1 MTPATLVKRS
11 LRHYWRTHAA
21 VAAAAAVATAVLV
34 GALVVGDSVRHS
46 LRARAEARLGPVHQA
61 LVTPGRTFRAVI
73 ADPLHEKT
81 GNRIAPMLALRGTAE
96 TDDGTA
102 RANRVR
108 VLGVDPHFW
117 AMAPE
122 YPVPRPDAGEI
133 VLNETLAAKLG
144 ADVGDEVL
152 LRIEKPGFLSGDA
165 PLSGEADDSLAVR
178 LTVHAVA
185 SAGQF
190 GDFSLQADQL
200 PAANAFVPLGW
211 LQKFVALPDR
221 ANTLLLGGTA
231 TWGQS
236 SGAAN
241 ERLWRHW
248 TLSDVELDVRELP
261 EQEALELRSHRVF
274 LEAPVLA
281 AAEAA
286 PGGQVIFSY
295 LVNEL
300 RRGDRATPYSIVTAM
315 TPAPGGPVPPEM
327 RDDEIVLNQWL
338 ADDLGANVGDEISVK
353 YFVVGPGN
361 RLVEQSSRF
370 RVRAIVPMDAPGIDR
385 ELMPSF
391 PGVADV
397 DDCSQWEPGLPID
410 LDRIR
415 DKDEEYWD
423 RYRGTPKAV
432 FTLAAGQRM
441 WGNRF
446 GAATAVRWPATLGRD
461 AVAGAIRGSLDPST
475 LGLFFRP
482 VREQGF
488 AASRE
493 GIDFGQL
500 FMGLSFFLI
509 VSAVLLTALLFV
521 LGAEQRRREVGTLLA
536 VGLAPGM
543 VRRMLLGEGLVL
555 AGIGAVAGAAGGLL
569 YTRGLLWALSGVW
582 SGAVA
587 SAPIR
592 FHAEPYTVLA
602 GATSMI
608 LVAMGA
614 IWLVV
619 WRQARRP
626 ARELLAGA
634 AGAAGGRGRARI
646 APAVGALALLAA
658 IGLVAAG
665 LAGAIESAGAFF
677 GSGALLLVAAIAAS
691 RTVLRSLASR
701 SGVHRLSAASLALR
715 GAARRPGR
723 SLAVVALLACG
734 SFLVVAV
741 GANRKDPAAGADRRA
756 SGTGGFAF
764 YAETALPVTDDL
776 TDEAGL
782 KAVALDGA
790 LPAGVAFVPL
800 RVRDGDDASCLNLN
814 RAQTPRL
821 LGVDPDMLAG
831 REAFAFADVPD
842 GVEQP
847 WRLLA
852 DRPDDDVVPAIA
864 DQATIVWAL
873 GRNVGDELTFLD
885 DRGQT
890 FRVRLV
896 AAMTNSILQGSL
908 LIAEEHFTERFASE
922 AGFRAMLIDAPPPA
936 REAAAT
942 ALTESLP
949 LQDAG
954 LELQRTDR
962 RIAMFSA
969 VENTYLSIFQILGGL
984 GMLLGSAGLAVVVLR
999 NVLER
1004 RGELALMRA
1013 VGFSRASLRRLVLW
1027 EHWALLAGGMICGV
1041 VSGVV
1046 AVLPALRS
1054 AGAEVPVGA
1063 LAVTVAAIGIGG
1075 AVWTWL
1081 AAAAALRG
1089 PLLNSLRNE

>member
-11 LRHYWRTHAA
+11 LRHYWQTHLA

-46 LRARAEARLGPVHQA
+46 LRARAEARLGDVRQA
-61 LVTPGRTFRAVI
+61 LVTPGRTFRAAL
-73 ADPLHEKT
+73 ADPLREKT
-81 GNRIAPMLALRGTAE
+81 GSRVAPMLALRGTAE

-117 AMAPE
+117 SMAPGA
-122 YPVPRPDAGEI
+122 PGPRPDADEI

-144 ADVGDEVL
+144 AAVGDEVL
-152 LRIEKPGFLSGDA
+152 LRIEKPGLLSGDA
-165 PLSGEADDSLAVR
+165 PLSGDADDSLAVR
-178 LTVHAVA
+178 LTVRAVA
-185 SAGQF
+185 SAQQF

-200 PAANAFVPLGW
+200 PAANAFVSLRW
-211 LQKFVALPDR
+211 LQEFVALPDR
-221 ANTLLLGGTA
+221 ANTLLIGGTA
-231 TWGQS
+231 TWVQS
-236 SGAAN
+236 TGAAN
-241 ERLWRHW
+241 ERLWKHW
-248 TLSDVELDVRELP
+248 TLSDAELDVRELP
-261 EQEALELRSHRVF
+261 EQAARELRSRRVF
-274 LEAPVLA
+274 LETPVLA
-281 AAEAA
+281 AAEAV
-286 PGGQVIFSY
+286 PGGRTIFSY

-300 RRGDRATPYSIVTAM
+300 RHGDRATPYSIVTAM
-315 TPAPGGPVPPEM
+315 APASGGPVPPDM
-327 RDDEIVLNQWL
+327 GDDEVVLNQWL
-338 ADDLGANVGDEISVK
+338 SDDLDAKAGDDISVK
-353 YFVVGPGN
+353 YFVVAPGN
-361 RLVEQSSRF
+361 RLVERTSPF
-370 RVRAIVPMDAPGIDR
+370 RVRAVVPMDAKGIDR

-397 DDCSQWEPGLPID
+397 DDCSEWKPGLPID

-446 GAATAVRWPATLGRD
+446 GDATAVRWPAAVGRSEL
-461 AVAGAIRGSLDPST
+461 AAAIRGRLDPAS

-482 VREQGF
+482 VREQGL

-493 GIDFGQL
+493 GVDFGQL

-509 VSAVLLTALLFV
+509 ASAVLLTALLFV

-536 VGLAPGM
+536 VGLTPGV
-543 VRRMLLGEGLVL
+543 VRRMLLTEGLVL
-555 AGIGAVAGAAGGLL
+555 AGVGAVAGAAGGLL
-569 YTRGLLWALSGVW
+569 YTRGLLWALAGVW

-602 GATSMI
+602 GAAGMI
-608 LVAMGA
+608 LVAVGA

-634 AGAAGGRGRARI
+634 AGAAGGRGRGRI
-646 APAVGALALLAA
+646 ALVIACLALLAA
-658 IGLVAAG
+658 GGLIAAG
-665 LAGAIESAGAFF
+665 LAGAVESAGAFF
-677 GSGALLLVAAIAAS
+677 GSGALLLIAAIAAS
-691 RTVLRSLASR
+691 RTALRILANR
-701 SGVHRLSAASLALR
+701 SSVHRLSAVSLALR

-723 SLAVVALLACG
+723 SLAVIALLACG

-741 GANRKDPAAGADRRA
+741 GANRKDPAAGADRRT

-764 YAETALPVTDDL
+764 YAETALPVTEDL
-776 TDEAGL
+776 TDPAGQ
-782 KAVALDGA
+782 KAYALDGA
-790 LPAGVAFVPL
+790 LPAGISFVPL

-821 LGVDPDMLAG
+821 LGVDPEMLAD
-831 REAFAFADVPD
+831 RNAFAFADVPD
-842 GVEQP
+842 DVEQP
-847 WRLLA
+847 WRLLTES
-852 DRPDDDVVPAIA
+852 PDDDVIPAIA

-873 GRNVGDELTFLD
+873 GKNVGDELTFLD
-885 DRGQT
+885 DRGKT

-896 AAMTNSILQGSL
+896 AAMKNSILQGSL
-908 LIAEEHFTERFASE
+908 LIAEEHFTKRFASE

-936 REAAAT
+936 REAAAA

-962 RIAMFSA
+962 RLAMYSA
-969 VENTYLSIFQILGGL
+969 VENTYLSIFQALGGL

-1013 VGFSRASLRRLVLW
+1013 VGFSRASLRRLILW
-1027 EHWALLAGGMICGV
+1027 EHWALLAAGMVCGV
-1041 VSGVV
+1041 ASGLV

-1054 AGAEVPVGA
+1054 AGADVPILALTVTVGA
-1063 LAVTVAAIGIGG
+1063 IGVGG

>member
-1 MTPATLVKRS
+1 MNPATLVKRS

-46 LRARAEARLGPVHQA
+46 LRAQAEARLGRVRQA
-61 LVTPGRTFRAVI
+61 LVTPGRTFRA
-73 ADPLHEKT
+73 ALANPLREKA
-81 GNRIAPMLALRGTAE
+81 GRSVAPVLALRGTAE

-102 RANRVR
+102 RANRVA

-117 AMAPE
+117 ALAPKGPE
-122 YPVPRPDAGEI
+122 PGPDAGEV

-144 ADVGDEVL
+144 AAVGDEVL
-152 LRIEKPGFLSGDA
+152 LRIEKPGLLSGDA
-165 PLSGEADDSLAVR
+165 PLSGDANDSLAVR
-178 LTVHAVA
+178 LRVRAVA
-185 SAGQF
+185 SADEF

-200 PAANAFVPLGW
+200 PPANAFVPLEW
-211 LQKFVALPDR
+211 LQEQVALPGR
-221 ANTLLLGGTA
+221 ANTLLLGGTSPLL
-231 TWGQS
+231 TS
-236 SGAAN
+236 TDAAN
-241 ERLWRHW
+241 EALWKHW
-248 TLSDVELDVRELP
+248 TLSDVELDVRNLP
-261 EQEALELRSHRVF
+261 EQAAVELRSRRVF
-274 LEAPVLA
+274 LEASVREA
-281 AAEAA
+281 AVGAA
-286 PGGQVIFSY
+286 PGGRAIFSY

-300 RRGDRATPYSIVTAM
+300 RRGKRATPYSIVTAM
-315 TPAPGGPVPPEM
+315 APGGPVSPDM
-327 RDDEIVLNQWL
+327 RDDEIVLTQWL
-338 ADDLGANVGDEISVK
+338 ADDLAAKIGDEIAVK

-361 RLVEQSSRF
+361 RLVEQPSTF

-397 DDCSQWEPGLPID
+397 DDCSEWEPGLPIK

-423 RYRGTPKAV
+423 RYRGTPKAL
-432 FTLAAGQRM
+432 FTLAAGQKM

-446 GAATAVRWPATLGRD
+446 GNATAVRWPASLGQD
-461 AVAGAIRGSLDPST
+461 AVAGAIRKNLDPSA

-482 VREQGF
+482 VREQGI
-488 AASRE
+488 AASR
-493 GIDFGQL
+493 GGVDFGQL

-509 VSAVLLTALLFV
+509 ASAVLLTALLFV

-536 VGLAPGM
+536 VGLTPGV
-543 VRRMLLGEGLVL
+543 VRRMLLSEGLVL

-569 YTRGLLWALSGVW
+569 YTRALLWALAGVW

-602 GATSMI
+602 GATGMI

-634 AGAAGGRGRARI
+634 AAVAGGQGRGRI
-646 APAVGALALLAA
+646 AVAVACLALLAA
-658 IGLVAAG
+658 GGWITAG
-665 LAGAIESAGAFF
+665 LAGVVASAGAFF

-691 RTVLRSLASR
+691 RAALRSLANR
-701 SGVHRLSAASLALR
+701 SSVHRLSAVSLALR

-723 SLAVVALLACG
+723 SLAVIALLACG

-790 LPAGVAFVPL
+790 LPAGVSFVPL

-821 LGVDPDMLAG
+821 LGVDPTVLSDRG
-831 REAFAFADVPD
+831 AFAFAVIPD
-842 GVEQP
+842 GVEDP
-847 WRLLA
+847 WELLTERTA
-852 DRPDDDVVPAIA
+852 DDVVPAIA
-864 DQATIVWAL
+864 DQATIIWAL
-873 GRNVGDELTFLD
+873 GKNVGDELTFLD
-885 DRGQT
+885 DRGKS

-896 AAMTNSILQGSL
+896 AAMKNSILQGSL
-908 LIAEEHFTERFASE
+908 LIAEKQFTERFASE
-922 AGFRAMLIDAPPPA
+922 AGFRAMLIDAPPAA
-936 REAAAT
+936 RETAAT
-942 ALTESLP
+942 ALTESIP

-962 RIAMFSA
+962 RLAMFSA
-969 VENTYLSIFQILGGL
+969 IENTYLSIFQILGGL

-1013 VGFSRASLRRLVLW
+1013 VGFSRASLRRLILW
-1027 EHWALLAGGMICGV
+1027 EHWALLAAGMVCGV
-1041 VSGVV
+1041 TSGLV

-1054 AGAEVPVGA
+1054 AGAEVPILALTVTVGA
-1063 LAVTVAAIGIGG
+1063 IGVGG